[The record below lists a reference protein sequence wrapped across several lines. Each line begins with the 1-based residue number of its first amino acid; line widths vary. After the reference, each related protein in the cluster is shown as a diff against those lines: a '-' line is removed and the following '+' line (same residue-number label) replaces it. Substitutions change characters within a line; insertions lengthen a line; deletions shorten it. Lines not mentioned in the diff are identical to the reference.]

1 MKTLY
6 DLDDTKNN
14 FSTRNRDQKFK
25 NYTNKLEIKEMVLV
39 LKLYWKMEVNHEIF
53 AIPILTASG
62 FY

>member
-14 FSTRNRDQKFK
+14 FSTWNRDRKFK
-25 NYTNKLEIKEMVLV
+25 NYTKKLEFKEMVLV
-39 LKLYWKMEVNHEIF
+39 LKLYWKMEVNPEIF